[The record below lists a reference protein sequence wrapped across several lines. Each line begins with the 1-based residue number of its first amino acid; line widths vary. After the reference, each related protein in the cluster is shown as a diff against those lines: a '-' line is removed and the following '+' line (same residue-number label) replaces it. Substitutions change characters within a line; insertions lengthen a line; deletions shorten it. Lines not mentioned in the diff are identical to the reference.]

1 MLAIAAG
8 CSQDT
13 GAALPSFLQR
23 LTADIES
30 GPVTESP
37 GAIWRYRYRDQFVYY
52 VPPLPCC
59 DFASTLYDAGGATG
73 IESRSLGAA
82 EYRRLRAVGK
92 RERRRGFR
100 GPGEHARCGMNR
112 PG

>member
-59 DFASTLYDAGGATG
+59 DFASTLYDAGGAILCSPDGGLSGDGDGRCADFFAT
-73 IESRSLGAA
+73 RS
-82 EYRRLRAVGK
+82 EE
-92 RERRRGFR
+92 ERVWRD
-100 GPGEHARCGMNR
+100 ARTPAR
-112 PG
+112 